1 MKVDLLK
8 IRLLFDSDFS
18 TKEIAEASRLAY
30 TTVTDLRKGVNSLDN
45 ASFRTLVNLT
55 HAYHVIYNDEK
66 AIKEKSLAEIRDSVE
81 TAIQLN
87 KIDGI
92 AIDEVTLSR
101 FEAYADGKITKSE
114 LDEFIK
120 YKNSALRDK
129 H

>member
-1 MKVDLLK
+1 MNIDLLK
-8 IRLLFDSDFS
+8 IRLLFDSNFT

-30 TTVTDLRKGVNSLDN
+30 TTVTDLRKGVNSLEK

-55 HAYHVIYNDEK
+55 HAYHVIHDDANV
-66 AIKEKSLAEIRDSVE
+66 IKEKSLEEIRDTVE

-92 AIDEVTLSR
+92 SIDEVTLKQL
-101 FEAYADGKITKSE
+101 EAYAEGKINKSE

-120 YKNSALRDK
+120 YKNKTLEG
-129 H
+129 